1 MAARHLRYFP
11 KPLLDDLVYGR
22 WLPVVGAGM
31 SKNAV
36 LSSGPAVP
44 LWTELGEKLAED
56 MRDYDHTDPIDAIS
70 AYAHQFGR
78 PRLVE
83 RLFDLLRIGDAQP
96 GDAHR
101 AFCSMQFDIVCTTN
115 FDFLLEKQYAHTPRL
130 CVPLLDQD
138 QVTTTL
144 HPSSVALL
152 KLHGDL
158 NHPTRLVA
166 TEQDYDLFLERYP
179 VVATFLSYLFLT
191 RTVVLVG
198 YSLDDPDFRQLWQI
212 VAERLG
218 NARRQAYVVCVGAR
232 PSTVA
237 RFERRGVQVINL
249 PRGDK
254 EIGQVYAETFDELA
268 EHWRSNVLPRS
279 DVVEEEPKR
288 ELAMPPD
295 YPTRLCFFAMPM
307 SAQPFYREHV
317 FPLVREVGLVPV
329 TADQVLSPGDSLVAK
344 IDALIARAF
353 LVVVEVSTE
362 FTLTEARIAMRRK
375 PAGRT
380 FIVSEED
387 VSLPTDMRH
396 ATAHVRPPY
405 AAVED
410 NGFLADVAHWLRDA
424 SSGAES
430 SFANETDR
438 LLQAK
443 EYRAAVISA
452 ITRLEVALKRRLDIP
467 METRGRAMPIGH
479 IIRLAGREELLGGHG
494 PDEVFQWLR
503 VRNDAVHHQAPVS
516 PKVARQIVSAVE
528 EIVQPLSR

>member
-1 MAARHLRYFP
+1 
-11 KPLLDDLVYGR
+11 
-22 WLPVVGAGM
+22 
-31 SKNAV
+31 
-36 LSSGPAVP
+36 
-44 LWTELGEKLAED
+44 
-56 MRDYDHTDPIDAIS
+56 
-70 AYAHQFGR
+70 
-78 PRLVE
+78 
-83 RLFDLLRIGDAQP
+83 
-96 GDAHR
+96 
-101 AFCSMQFDIVCTTN
+101 
-115 FDFLLEKQYAHTPRL
+115 
-130 CVPLLDQD
+130 
-138 QVTTTL
+138 
-144 HPSSVALL
+144 
-152 KLHGDL
+152 
-158 NHPTRLVA
+158 
-166 TEQDYDLFLERYP
+166 
-179 VVATFLSYLFLT
+179 
-191 RTVVLVG
+191 
-198 YSLDDPDFRQLWQI
+198 
-212 VAERLG
+212 
-218 NARRQAYVVCVGAR
+218 
-232 PSTVA
+232 
-237 RFERRGVQVINL
+237 
-249 PRGDK
+249 
-254 EIGQVYAETFDELA
+254 
-268 EHWRSNVLPRS
+268 
-279 DVVEEEPKR
+279 
-288 ELAMPPD
+288 MPQD

-362 FTLTEARIAMRRK
+362 FTLTEARIAMSRK

-387 VSLPTDMRH
+387 VSLPADMRH

-467 METRGRAMPIGH
+467 MGPRGRAMPIGH
-479 IIRLAGREELLGGHG
+479 IIRLAGQEELLGRHG